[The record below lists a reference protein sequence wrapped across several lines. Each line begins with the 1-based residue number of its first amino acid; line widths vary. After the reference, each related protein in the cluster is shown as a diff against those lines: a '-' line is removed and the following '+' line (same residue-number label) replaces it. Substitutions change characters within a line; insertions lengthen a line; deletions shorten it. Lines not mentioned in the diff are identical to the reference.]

1 MSIRGHCYLVICS
14 SVGGESDSNKESEE
28 VDNHTQSEEETV
40 SLPCQQE
47 SESLSNK
54 AAANVRFDG
63 KIADQ
68 SNISVSETR
77 VWPMTKLYVFTRKLP
92 GVALVNISK
101 MREMA
106 TPSFTVQYLLKF

>member
-1 MSIRGHCYLVICS
+1 MFCCEIAKKCNNEHPWILIVICS

-54 AAANVRFDG
+54 AAANVRCDG
-63 KIADQ
+63 KITDQ
-68 SNISVSETR
+68 SNIFVSETR
-77 VWPMTKLYVFTRKLP
+77 VWPMTKLYVFTFP
-92 GVALVNISK
+92 
-101 MREMA
+101 
-106 TPSFTVQYLLKF
+106 